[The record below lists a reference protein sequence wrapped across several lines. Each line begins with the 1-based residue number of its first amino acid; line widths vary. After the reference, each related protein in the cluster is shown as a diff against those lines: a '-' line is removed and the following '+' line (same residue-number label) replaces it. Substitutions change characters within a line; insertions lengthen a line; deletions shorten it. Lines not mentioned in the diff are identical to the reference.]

1 MTDLRLPAEPSA
13 HAAHDVVLI
22 AALADQRADTLAAS
36 DRARATELVATCSD
50 CAALH
55 ADLLALAAALPASA
69 TPPRPR
75 DFRLSPDD
83 AARLRPA
90 GWRRFF
96 GGIGSPRDTITR
108 PLALGLTT
116 LGLVGLLVGTV
127 PGALS
132 LSSSAGSTLS
142 TVGNSIGGAGAA
154 PAAAASGAAAST
166 ESLTVTTPP
175 PSVDNGGVFE
185 GGDSGDR
192 PAVTNAAPQAGT
204 EAPDAAEAA
213 IRDDSSGLSVLLVV
227 AGALLILGLGLFAL
241 RWSARRT

>member
-1 MTDLRLPAEPSA
+1 MTDPRLPADSNA
-13 HAAHDVVLI
+13 HAAHDALLI
-22 AALADQRADTLAAS
+22 AALADLGAEALTATER
-36 DRARATELVATCSD
+36 DRATALVATCSD
-50 CAALH
+50 CATLH
-55 ADLLALAAALPASA
+55 ADLVALAVAIPVAA

-90 GWRRFF
+90 GWRRFLA
-96 GGIGSPRDTITR
+96 GIGSSRDTITR

-132 LSSSAGSTLS
+132 LSSSSGTILS
-142 TVGNSIGGAGAA
+142 TVGSPIDAGAA
-154 PAAAASGAAAST
+154 PAAAASAAAST
-166 ESLTVTTPP
+166 EGLTVTTPP

-185 GGDSGDR
+185 GGDNGDQ
-192 PAVTNAAPQAGT
+192 PAVTNAAPQAGA
-204 EAPDAAEAA
+204 EATNAAEAA
-213 IRDDSSGLSVLLVV
+213 IRDDSSGLSALLVV
-227 AGALLILGLGLFAL
+227 AGAFLIAGLGLFAL

>member
-1 MTDLRLPAEPSA
+1 MTDPRLPADPSA
-13 HAAHDVVLI
+13 HAAHDLEAI
-22 AALADQRADTLAAS
+22 AAFADQRADSQTTS
-36 DRARATELVATCSD
+36 ERERATSLVATCSS

-55 ADLLALAAALPASA
+55 ADLVTLAAAIPAGT

-90 GWRRFF
+90 GWRRWLA
-96 GGIGSPRDTITR
+96 GIGSPRDTLTR

-116 LGLVGLLVGTV
+116 LGLVGLLIGTV
-127 PGALS
+127 PGAMS
-132 LSSSAGSTLS
+132 LSGSTTATLS
-142 TVGNSIGGAGAA
+142 TVGNAVGNAVGAGGAA
-154 PAAAASGAAAST
+154 PAASA

-175 PSVDNGGVFE
+175 PSVDDGGVFS
-185 GGDSGDR
+185 GGDNGDR
-192 PAVTNAAPQAGT
+192 PAVTNAAPQAGA
-204 EAPDAAEAA
+204 EATGVADAA
-213 IRDDSSGLSVLLVV
+213 IRDDSSGLSVLIVV

>member
-1 MTDLRLPAEPSA
+1 MTEPRLPADPSA
-13 HAAHDVVLI
+13 HAAHDLLLV
-22 AALADQRADTLAAS
+22 AALADEGADALTGS
-36 DRARATELVATCSD
+36 EQERATTLVTTCSD

-55 ADLLALAAALPASA
+55 ADLVALAAAIPASA

-75 DFRLSPDD
+75 DFRLSADD

-90 GWRRFF
+90 GWRRFLA
-96 GGIGSPRDTITR
+96 GIGSSRDTITR

-127 PGALS
+127 PGAFS
-132 LSSSAGSTLS
+132 FSSGAGPTLS
-142 TVGNSIGGAGAA
+142 AVGNSVGAAAA

-192 PAVTNAAPQAGT
+192 PAVTNAAPQAGVD
-204 EAPDAAEAA
+204 APNTAEAA

-241 RWSARRT
+241 RWTARRI